1 MTELKRTPF
10 FSKHIA
16 SGGKMVPFA
25 GWELPIQ
32 YAGIIEEHN
41 AVRTSAGLF
50 DVSHMGDIIIRG
62 PGAKEFLRNVLTNNI
77 DLAVLN
83 KGIYT
88 HLLNDDGKIIDDAI
102 VYNLGSDIFLLVP
115 NASTKDI
122 VSEWLKKRKGKRK
135 DTEIIDVSS
144 RIACLAVQ
152 GPKAA
157 EIAQRITN
165 NDVTSIKRFNTA
177 LVSLSGAEQG
187 FLSDIL
193 TEGKNA
199 ACMFARTGY
208 TGEDGFEILT
218 EEKNAGT
225 LWDALVRAGGKDLAF
240 AGLGARD
247 TLRLEKGM
255 LLSGTDFDGS
265 QTTLQTGPPWVVKY
279 DHDFIGRNAL
289 ESQKSNGDYD
299 VLVALTTDGKNIPRH
314 GYALL
319 RDGKKVGHVTS
330 GTLSPILRKGIA
342 LGYVPIAFSSPGNEF
357 DIDIRGRTAKAAVVK
372 LPFL

>member
-1 MTELKRTPF
+1 MTEMKRTPF
-10 FSKHIA
+10 FAKHVS
-16 SGGKMVPFA
+16 SGGRMVQFA

-32 YAGIIEEHN
+32 YTGIIEEHS
-41 AVRTSAGLF
+41 AVRTSAGMF
-50 DVSHMGDIIIRG
+50 DVSHMGDLIIRG
-62 PGAKEFLRNVLTNNI
+62 PGAKEFLRSVLTNNI
-77 DLAVLN
+77 DLAVQN

-88 HLLNDDGKIIDDAI
+88 HILNDGGKIIDDAI

-115 NASTKDI
+115 NASTKDT
-122 VSEWLKKRKGKRK
+122 VLEWLNGRRGKQK
-135 DTEIIDVSS
+135 SVDIIDVSS

-165 NDVTSIKRFNTA
+165 NDVISIKRFNVA
-177 LVSLSGAEQG
+177 PVSIGGAKPG

-193 TEGKNA
+193 AEGDA
-199 ACMFARTGY
+199 SCMFARTGY
-208 TGEDGFEILT
+208 TGEDGFEILV
-218 EEKNAGT
+218 EEKNAEI
-225 LWDALVRAGGKDLAF
+225 LWDALAKAGGKDLTF

-265 QTTLQTGPPWVVKY
+265 QTSLQTGPSWVVKY
-279 DHDFIGRNAL
+279 DHDFVGRNAL
-289 ESQKSNGDYD
+289 ETQKENGNYD
-299 VLVALTTDGKNIPRH
+299 VLAALATDGKNIPRH

-319 RDGKKVGHVTS
+319 KDGKKVGYVTS

-357 DIDIRGRTAKAAVVK
+357 DMDIRGRVAKATVVK